1 MSLNMLGHID
11 TVFQSLTITL
21 KTEVPGSYDEFGDYV
36 PGIETTSEHIA
47 NVQPATLKQIEFLAQ
62 GGERVTDV
70 RQVWVNDGTSIPVG
84 AELEFLGYSWKV
96 LQADNRPWRG
106 RTKVVVTRLES

>member
-11 TVFQSLTITL
+11 TTFTSLVVTL

-36 PGIETTSEHIA
+36 PGIETTSEHTA
-47 NVQPATLKQIEFLAQ
+47 NVQPASLKMIEFLAQ
-62 GGERVTDV
+62 GGERTTDV
-70 RQVWVNDGTSIPVG
+70 RQVWINDGTSIPVG

-96 LQADNRPWRG
+96 LQADNRPWRN
-106 RTKVVVTRLES
+106 RAKAIVTRLD